1 MLYIFDM
8 GGVVTND
15 ADGSRVIGDML
26 GLGREAFR
34 KVCMDCRDGKG
45 DLLMQVSDGKISVKE
60 FWGIFEERSGVH
72 ARTDWWHALFHPR
85 MNEGTA
91 AIIKRLRAEGN
102 RVVCG
107 TNTMESHYAN
117 HVERG
122 DYALFDQTYASFQM
136 GVSKP
141 DTEFWKI
148 ILVSEGIDAKDA
160 VFIDDRKENCDAA
173 ASLGIR
179 AIHFTSAEALEKELG
194 KL

>member
-26 GLGREAFR
+26 GLGREGFR
-34 KVCMDCRDGKG
+34 KVCMEDKDGKG
-45 DLLMQVSDGKISVKE
+45 DLLMLISDGKISVKE
-60 FWGIFEERSGVH
+60 FWSIFEERSGIH

-85 MNEGTA
+85 LNEGTA
-91 AIIKRLRAEGN
+91 AIIKRLRAQGE

-141 DTEFWKI
+141 DAEFWKI
-148 ILVSEGIDAKDA
+148 ILVSEGIEAKDA

>member
-1 MLYIFDM
+1 MLCIFDM

-15 ADGSRVIGDML
+15 ADGSRIIGEKL
-26 GLGREAFR
+26 GLVREGFR
-34 KVCMDCRDGKG
+34 KVCMDGSDGNG
-45 DLLMQVSDGKISVKE
+45 DLLLRISNGEIGVKE
-60 FWGIFEERSGVH
+60 FWGIFESRSGIR
-72 ARTDWWHALFHPR
+72 ARTDWWHALFHPCL
-85 MNEGTA
+85 NQGTA
-91 AIIKRLRAEGN
+91 AVIKRLKESGF

-107 TNTMESHYAN
+107 TNTMESHYAS

-148 ILVSEGIDAKDA
+148 ILDAEGCSARDA
-160 VFIDDRKENCDAA
+160 VFIDDRKENCEAA

-179 AIHFTSAEALEKELG
+179 AIHFTSAESLEHELFG
-194 KL
+194 T

>member
-26 GLGREAFR
+26 GLGREEFR
-34 KVCMDCRDGKG
+34 RVCMEDKDGRG
-45 DLLMQVSDGKISVKE
+45 DLLMKVSDGKISVKE
-60 FWGIFEERSGVH
+60 FWDIFEERSGIH
-72 ARTDWWHALFHPR
+72 ARTDWWHVLFHPR
-85 MNEGTA
+85 LNEGTA
-91 AIIKRLRAEGN
+91 AIIKRLRAQGK

-148 ILVSEGIDAKDA
+148 ILVSEGIEAKDA
-160 VFIDDRKENCDAA
+160 VFIDDRRENCEAA

-179 AIHFTSAEALEKELG
+179 AIHFTSAEALEKELEN
-194 KL
+194 L